1 MPSPAS
7 TARTRPTAS
16 RVRPFTA
23 RSDTSSRTDS
33 LRFERRPRLVRGR
46 FFAAAKRNR
55 AVVHDVVTARCKVV
69 SSVSFRATTY
79 RKRPIRPLFL
89 LSGDM
94 SVLPERV
101 EKEIEA
107 IVTSE
112 GLELVHIEY
121 RKQGHG
127 FLLRIDIDK
136 EGGVMVE
143 DCELVSH
150 QVSAFLDVDDVVPA
164 EYELHVSSPGLD
176 RKFYKLSDYQKF
188 LGRLVR
194 VRTTTAI
201 RGLHV
206 IVGRLKEFDGQ
217 TIVVTDPVMKK
228 DPDYVVPLADV
239 KETRLEVEI

>member
-1 MPSPAS
+1 
-7 TARTRPTAS
+7 
-16 RVRPFTA
+16 
-23 RSDTSSRTDS
+23 
-33 LRFERRPRLVRGR
+33 LNRRPR
-46 FFAAAKRNR
+46 
-55 AVVHDVVTARCKVV
+55 
-69 SSVSFRATTY
+69 FRA
-79 RKRPIRPLFL
+79 RPFFCPVATESRRCSRCCDGSLQSGIIRQLSSINFSKAADRPLFL

-94 SVLPERV
+94 SGLPERA
-101 EKEIEA
+101 EQEIET
-107 IVTSE
+107 IVSSE

-136 EGGVMVE
+136 EGGITVE

-164 EYELHVSSPGLD
+164 AYELQVSSPGLD
-176 RKFYKLSDYQKF
+176 RKFYKLSDYEKF
-188 LGRLVR
+188 IGRLVR
-194 VRTTTAI
+194 VRTSKSI

-206 IVGRLKEFDGQ
+206 IVGRLKEFNGE

-228 DPDYVVPLADV
+228 DSDYVVPLADI